1 MSPLFRQSV
10 GLCRSWLALT
20 LILCAGMLS
29 LPLVGAEAGQR
40 SFALEAG
47 DAEVRLETFSEQA
60 GVQIVYLLE
69 DVRGATTN
77 PLHGSFTVYEALER
91 LVAGTRLR
99 VALDG
104 KTGAFVIRWRTPA
117 TKPIQTLPSPPPP
130 SPSMKPA
137 FRFSALLAALTA
149 ANAPAQT
156 APAPALT
163 PAQKE
168 EAVLLS
174 PFEVRTDNDN
184 GYTAASALAGG
195 RTDTPIKLTSAALSV
210 MTSQFLDDIGSTN
223 FRTAGEWSL
232 NWVPQI
238 DVNTNVAGGFTIN
251 YRNMGS
257 TFASRNYFLW
267 YVESDSYNTERY
279 EFARGPNGV
288 LFGDG
293 GPGGIS
299 TTWTK
304 RPRFDRVANAFNF
317 RLDSYN
323 GWRSSIDLNR
333 PVTKN
338 FALRLNAFA
347 ENAPNYRDHN
357 HNERQGVHLAGA
369 YRLSPKS
376 QIRFE
381 GEFGLQD
388 RTLFP
393 SYYVDQ
399 ASYWNGSTVYNGPT
413 APAPSTSGTGVA
425 RISTSNYYVSIPG
438 IPNNVANDWSP
449 LYQSTGTSFGLLQNG
464 DARTDIPN
472 SPKLPSKYFNLQPP
486 DSVARL
492 YYYAFTGYFEHRFSD
507 NLFVEVAYNRFRNDR
522 HSHGN
527 QNLFSTYRIDVNKV
541 LPDGSTN
548 PNFSKAFTDNERT
561 KTLQGNIVS
570 DIRALANYRFE
581 NNWVNQS
588 VSVIVGSRE
597 DRFDAWNRVLRRVNN
612 GSNPDL
618 TNAANQIRE
627 RRYWDQAN
635 QSLGEYPS
643 IPGYVFDYIP
653 VSYSHQKKILDYS
666 QLASTSRFFHDRLA
680 VMVGIRRDA
689 VKNAQSTTSGIPLD
703 PVTHLPR
710 IGAILLSP
718 TGVPV
723 PTLGAV
729 SRGSFAPVSRNAGA
743 VWFVLPWLGVFG
755 NYSETFAAP
764 NSGNNLIDG
773 TTPPI
778 SKSKGKDAGFK
789 FELLGGK
796 ITATA
801 SYYTS
806 EQQGLLITGSNI
818 TEINRI
824 GTNLNLPD
832 VTALAFR
839 DTQDQKGSG
848 YEFEVTANPVRNLRL
863 TANLALPKT
872 SAVNLQPGLIG
883 YFNAH
888 VAAWTA
894 AAPTSLNPTSVL
906 NDINTI
912 RNTITS
918 LAPGT
923 TLNNTFKYTGNIYAT
938 YTFTEGKLKNFA
950 FGAGGNFRGK
960 SKVASSPTNSYDYR
974 FADPYAVIAAHASYR
989 QRLSNRYNLRYQL
1002 NVTNV
1007 LDDDKAIYNNYGTFR
1022 VSNLGT
1028 NPLLQVPNTIR
1039 MSDPRKFT
1047 LQTSLDF

>member
-1 MSPLFRQSV
+1 MKQNS
-10 GLCRSWLALT
+10 LARLT
-20 LILCAGMLS
+20 TA
-29 LPLVGAEAGQR
+29 LV
-40 SFALEAG
+40 
-47 DAEVRLETFSEQA
+47 
-60 GVQIVYLLE
+60 
-69 DVRGATTN
+69 
-77 PLHGSFTVYEALER
+77 
-91 LVAGTRLR
+91 LVAI
-99 VALDG
+99 A
-104 KTGAFVIRWRTPA
+104 GA
-117 TKPIQTLPSPPPP
+117 S
-130 SPSMKPA
+130 
-137 FRFSALLAALTA
+137 LAA
-149 ANAPAQT
+149 QI
-156 APAPALT
+156 APAPTAA
-163 PAQKE
+163 AQAAVKE

-238 DVNTNVAGGFTIN
+238 DANTGVAGGFQIN
-251 YRNMGS
+251 YRNMGA

-304 RPRFDRVANAFNF
+304 RPRFDRATNSVNV
-317 RLDSYN
+317 RLDSYD

-333 PVTKN
+333 PITKK

-347 ENAPNYRDHN
+347 ENAPNYRDYN

-369 YRLSPKS
+369 YRLTNKS
-376 QIRFE
+376 QLRFE

-388 RTLFP
+388 RSIFA
-393 SYYVDQ
+393 SYYTDQ
-399 ASYWNGSTVYNGPT
+399 ASYWNGTAIYNGVT
-413 APAPSTSGTGVA
+413 APSTNGTGVT
-425 RISTSNYYVSIPG
+425 RISTSNFFVYIPG
-438 IPNNVANDWSP
+438 TANNGLNDWGPS
-449 LYQSTGTSFGLLQNG
+449 YQTTGTGFGLLQNG
-464 DARTDIPN
+464 DARTDLPN
-472 SPKLPSKYFNLQPP
+472 SPKLPRKEFNLQPP

-492 YYYAFTGYFEHRFSD
+492 YYYAYTGYFEHRFSD
-507 NLFVEVAYNRFRNDR
+507 NFFAEVAFNRFRNDR
-522 HSHGN
+522 HSHGS
-527 QNLFSTYRIDVNKV
+527 QNLFSTYRIDVNSF
-541 LPDGSTN
+541 LPGTTTPN
-548 PNFSKAFTDNERT
+548 PNFGKPFTDTERT

-570 DIRALANYRFE
+570 DVRALFNYRIE
-581 NNWVNQS
+581 NHWINQS
-588 VSVIVGSRE
+588 LSVIIGSRD
-597 DRFDAWNRVLRRVNN
+597 DRFDTWSRTLRRVN
-612 GSNPDL
+612 GTNPNL

-635 QSLGEYPS
+635 VPLGAYPS
-643 IPGYVFDYIP
+643 IPGVALDYIP
-653 VSYSHQKKILDYS
+653 NSYSHQKKVLDYS
-666 QLASTSRFFHDRLA
+666 QLASTSRFFRDRLA

-689 VKNAQSTTSGIPLD
+689 VSNAQSTTSGIPVD
-703 PVTHLPR
+703 PVTGLPR
-710 IGAILLSP
+710 IGAVLLSP
-718 TGVPV
+718 AGVPV

-729 SRGSFAPVSRNAGA
+729 SRGKFAPVSRNAGA

-824 GTNLNLPD
+824 GTNLNRPE
-832 VTALAFR
+832 VASLAFR

-863 TANLALPKT
+863 TGNLALPKT

-883 YFNAH
+883 YFNAN
-888 VAAWTA
+888 VASWTA
-894 AAPTSLNPTSVL
+894 AAPGSLNPTSVN

-923 TLNNTFKYTGNIYAT
+923 TLNNTFEYTGNLYAT
-938 YTFTEGKLKNFA
+938 YSFSEGKLKNVSV
-950 FGAGGNFRGK
+950 GAGGNFRGK
-960 SKVASSPTNSYDYR
+960 SKVASSLTNAYDYR
-974 FADPYAVIAAHASYR
+974 YADPYTIVSAHATYR
-989 QRLSNRYNLRYQL
+989 HRLFNKYTLRYQL
-1002 NVTNV
+1002 NVANV
-1007 LDDDKAIYNNYGTFR
+1007 LDSDKAIYNGYGTYR

-1028 NPLLQVPNTIR
+1028 NPLIQVPNNIR
-1039 MSDPRKFT
+1039 MPDPRKFT
-1047 LQTSLDF
+1047 LQTSMEF